1 MNICRYTVAATSIF
15 VFVFAFDFL
24 IHGVLLMDLY
34 TQTANLWRTDTE
46 YEALM
51 HYMLLSQVAFSL
63 LVVLMYSKFFKNKSL
78 FEGVKFGTFIGLI
91 LASIQLSTYSYMPI
105 PLMLTLSWMLASFLR
120 GVGAGLIIGLIVF
133 KLIFKIC

>member
-1 MNICRYTVAATSIF
+1 MKICRYTVAATSIF

-120 GVGAGLIIGLIVF
+120 GVGAGLIIGLIIR
-133 KLIFKIC
+133 K